1 MPKEGI
7 FAKVIRPGI
16 LKSGDYLE
24 YLPRKLKVGVVTL
37 SNRAYNGIYADLSG
51 PQIIS
56 MMEIYSKE
64 TGWLVEFDYHLI
76 PDDKD
81 MLSALLTEM
90 ITDQKDLIFTTGG
103 TGIGPE
109 DFTPEVVKPLIDK
122 EIPGIMEYIRLKYG
136 SEKPNALVSRSI
148 AGLAKESLIFAL
160 PGSKKAVTEYMSDI
174 TPLLQHLTFMKIGID
189 NHK

>member
-37 SNRAYNGIYADLSG
+37 SNREYNGIYADLSG

-90 ITDQKDLIFTTGG
+90 ITDQKDLIFTTGE
-103 TGIGPE
+103 PE
-109 DFTPEVVKPLIDK
+109 
-122 EIPGIMEYIRLKYG
+122 
-136 SEKPNALVSRSI
+136 
-148 AGLAKESLIFAL
+148 
-160 PGSKKAVTEYMSDI
+160 
-174 TPLLQHLTFMKIGID
+174 
-189 NHK
+189 